1 FATPAAPTAYMEDLK
16 GMGIDIAAISLN
28 DPEFDK
34 FISALKPAVV
44 IFDRFMMEEQ
54 FGWRVAKFSPDAI
67 RILDTEDLHFL
78 RKSRES
84 SLTGKATL
92 RNSELDLREIASI
105 YRCDLSLIISEVE
118 MELLLTQYKVPA
130 TLLLYLPFLYEEMTS
145 TDNVLPSF
153 ESRKNFICIGNLRHA
168 PNLDAVVYLKEKI
181 WPLINQQLPDAQM
194 HIYGAYT
201 PAKIEKL
208 HDPKIKF
215 HIKGRAANAMEVV
228 KRAR

>member
-1 FATPAAPTAYMEDLK
+1 MQALIIGYVWPEPESSAAGKRMVQILNFLLDQNYRVTFATPAAPTAYMEDLK

-84 SLTGKATL
+84 SLTGKSTL
-92 RNSELDLREIASI
+92 RISELDLREIASI

-130 TLLLYLPFLYEEMTS
+130 TLLL
-145 TDNVLPSF
+145 
-153 ESRKNFICIGNLRHA
+153 
-168 PNLDAVVYLKEKI
+168 
-181 WPLINQQLPDAQM
+181 
-194 HIYGAYT
+194 
-201 PAKIEKL
+201 
-208 HDPKIKF
+208 
-215 HIKGRAANAMEVV
+215 
-228 KRAR
+228 